1 MAYCISFSFISLYNY
16 TLSSVVRF
24 DMRCDVFGLP
34 ISFVIGPWQQKEI
47 IFTDETK
54 KILIGE
60 TFVDS

>member
-34 ISFVIGPWQQKEI
+34 ISFVIGPWQQKRNNLYRR
-47 IFTDETK
+47 K
-54 KILIGE
+54 KKNLIGE